1 MIFDR
6 LAHIKLEI
14 ENRKIMA
21 LNEKAFKENERQN
34 KMIEVYNT
42 AGTSF
47 GDAVVLFNRFIDY
60 RNKQFTPL
68 KSDAQIQTMIDTAR
82 NTLLSATATLSKISD
97 PPAHIVPMMNKL
109 HTAIDEAMKQVEE
122 QRKWLKDYYSKPKIA
137 RKMAFYTKM

>member
-14 ENRKIMA
+14 ENRKIIS

-34 KMIEVYNT
+34 KMIEVYNI
-42 AGTSF
+42 ASASL

-68 KSDAQIQTMIDTAR
+68 KSDAQIQTMIDTAT
-82 NTLLSATATLSKISD
+82 NSILSANATLSKISD
-97 PPAHIVPMMNKL
+97 PPGQIVPMMSKL
-109 HTAIDEAMKQVEE
+109 HTAIDDALKQIEE
-122 QRKWLKDYYSKPKIA
+122 QRKWLKDYFSKPEIA
-137 RKMAFYTKM
+137 RKMAFYTRL